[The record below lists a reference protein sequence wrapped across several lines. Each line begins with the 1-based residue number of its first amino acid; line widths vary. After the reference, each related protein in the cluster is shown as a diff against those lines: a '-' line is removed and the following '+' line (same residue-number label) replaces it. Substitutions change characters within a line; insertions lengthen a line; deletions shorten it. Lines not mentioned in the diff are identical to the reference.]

1 MDSILAVHGIAAR
14 TSQASSLPSRGITR
28 TASSCCAMVP
38 SSPTASAQTSR
49 SSLTMR
55 VEEDVVPVFVS
66 PELQREITRQEAR
79 IEQYGGDDVEPPQHE
94 KVQPPAED
102 PNRVAWD
109 GPDDQLNPQNWTETR
124 RWLITLVCEAPM
136 PSGDMVNQASESG
149 PSKA

>member
-1 MDSILAVHGIAAR
+1 MASGSTAATPDMAYTSAAIA
-14 TSQASSLPSRGITR
+14 
-28 TASSCCAMVP
+28 
-38 SSPTASAQTSR
+38 ASAQTSR

-124 RWLITLVCEAPM
+124 RWLITLVCSLM
-136 PSGDMVNQASESG
+136 TVNVYVVLRIPSLL
-149 PSKA
+149 PC